1 MRSSASKLG
10 TVLVVDDDRRS
21 VDILCRLLALDGI
34 EAVGETSGEA
44 ALALAAARDFDCVL
58 LDVMMPELDGL
69 EVCVR
74 LRAQERTRSI
84 PVILLTGKDDE
95 ATRAAGMRL
104 GVSEFLAKPVVK
116 HELWTRVR
124 TQLRARARVREI
136 DATLAKL

>member
-124 TQLRARARVREI
+124 TQLRARARVCEI

>member
-1 MRSSASKLG
+1 MG

-34 EAVGETSGEA
+34 QAVGETSAEA
-44 ALALAAARDFDCVL
+44 ALALTATREFDCIL
-58 LDVMMPELDGL
+58 LDVMMPEMDGL
-69 EVCVR
+69 EVCMR

-95 ATRAAGMRL
+95 ETRAAGMRL

-116 HELWTRVR
+116 HELWSRVR
-124 TQLRARARVREI
+124 TQLRSRARVREI

>member
-1 MRSSASKLG
+1 MQGSGSKLG

-21 VDILCRLLALDGI
+21 VDILCRLLGLDGI

-44 ALALAAARDFDCVL
+44 ALALTATRDFDCIL
-58 LDVMMPELDGL
+58 LDVMMPEMDGL
-69 EVCVR
+69 EVCTR

-116 HELWTRVR
+116 HELWSRVR

>member
-44 ALALAAARDFDCVL
+44 ALALAATRDFDCVL

-116 HELWTRVR
+116 HELWSRVR